1 MISWLIVLAFIKWV
15 ADGVF
20 RMSEF
25 TAVFVWIVIVLVLY
39 DFLFGNH
46 ARNNPEG
53 GP

>member
-1 MISWLIVLAFIKWV
+1 MISWLILLAFIKWV

-25 TAVFVWIVIVLVLY
+25 TALFILIVFAVVLY

-46 ARNNPEG
+46 ARNNPDG